1 MKKVIDKESL
11 IKILD
16 KITKEFQGVIYQLK
30 ESKSTPSYYIRF
42 LYRGR
47 KKTVR
52 ISDHKSAK
60 NMPTNV
66 NAVVSKQMERF
77 LINNIKSMQ
86 TAHLYDLFDKVG
98 REA

>member
-1 MKKVIDKESL
+1 MKKLVDKQEL

-16 KITKEFQGVIYQLK
+16 KIVKDFNGVEYQLK

-42 LYRGR
+42 LYKGR

-52 ISDHKSAK
+52 ISDHRSSK

-66 NAVVSKQMERF
+66 NMSVSKQMERF
-77 LINNIKSMQ
+77 LVNNIKKMQ
-86 TAHLYDLFDKVG
+86 TSHLYDLFDQVG
-98 REA
+98 REI